1 MSIAF
6 TAATNVP
13 PTVTTRGVPIFEG
26 LVVPEGAPVDLD
38 PEYCAQRDFA
48 GRPGEVLAVPADGGT
63 TVVAVGMGAQDAL
76 SAESFRRAG
85 AALARS
91 AHKAPV
97 VAFWLKGAVPKDLE
111 PARMAQALVE
121 GVALASYRFVTY
133 KADPRPSALAELVV
147 VGAPGKE
154 VEALDEGVRRGAIVA
169 RAVSLARD
177 LINEPS
183 GAMTP
188 RRLAQLAVEVA
199 EESGLGITVMDEVAI
214 ANAGLGGLA
223 GVAQGSEEPPRLI
236 ELDYQPDPGL
246 AARAYGRRRDLPTVA
261 LVGKGITFDSG
272 GLSLKSADGMMT
284 MKTDMSGAAA
294 VLATMSVL
302 RALDV
307 PVRVLGFM
315 PTTENMPGGHAI
327 KPGDV
332 LKIRNGKTIEVLNTD
347 AEGRLV
353 LADGLSLAVEAGPDA
368 VVDLA
373 TLTGACVVALGR
385 QMAGLMGNHDG
396 FMAQV
401 REAANRAGEPM
412 WPLPLPDEYRKQIE
426 SDVADMKNIG
436 SASQA
441 GALVAG
447 LILREFVDGVP
458 WAHLDIAG
466 PARSDVDEGY
476 VRKGATG
483 FAVRTLLELVS
494 SFEPPARELRKD
506 LPGDAPR
513 PRQTRPGRRTGAGPS
528 ATAGARSSRGPR
540 PGRPS

>member
-6 TAATNVP
+6 TAAANVP
-13 PTVTTRGVPIFEG
+13 PTATTLGVPVFDG
-26 LVVPEGAPVDLD
+26 LAVPEGVPVELD
-38 PEYCAQRDFA
+38 RDYCAQRDFA
-48 GRPGEVLAVPADGGT
+48 GRPGEVLALPGGDGT
-63 TVVAVGMGAQDAL
+63 TIVAIGMGAADGL
-76 SAESFRRAG
+76 STESFRRAG
-85 AALARS
+85 ATLARS
-91 AHKAPV
+91 AQKAPV
-97 VAFWLKGAVPKDLE
+97 VAFWLRGAMPKGLE
-111 PARMAQALVE
+111 PARVAQAVVE
-121 GVALASYRFVTY
+121 GAVLALYRFVTY
-133 KADPRPSALAELVV
+133 KAEQRQPSLAELVV
-147 VGAPGKE
+147 VGGPGRE
-154 VEALDEGVRRGAIVA
+154 LAALDEGAKRGAIVA

-177 LINEPS
+177 LINEPA

-188 RRLAQLAVEVA
+188 RRLAQLAVEAA
-199 EESGLGITVMDEVAI
+199 EESGLEVTVMDEVAI
-214 ANAGLGGLA
+214 ATAGLGGLA

-236 ELDYQPDPGL
+236 ELDYQPDPGVVT
-246 AARAYGRRRDLPTVA
+246 RAFGRRRQPPTVA

-272 GLSLKSADGMMT
+272 GLSLKSAEGMMT

-302 RALDV
+302 RSLEV
-307 PVRVLGFM
+307 PVRVVGFM
-315 PTTENMPGGHAI
+315 PTTENMPGGRAI

-353 LADGLSLAVEAGPDA
+353 LADGLSLAVEAQPDA

-396 FMAQV
+396 FVAQV
-401 REAANRAGEPM
+401 QEAAGRAGEAV
-412 WPLPLPDEYRKQIE
+412 WPLPLPDDYRRQIE

-436 SASQA
+436 SSNQA
-441 GALVAG
+441 GALIAG

-494 SFEPPARELRKD
+494 SFEPPGGISNAA
-506 LPGDAPR
+506 PDAAPTPR
-513 PRQTRPGRRTGAGPS
+513 PSRPGRRTGAGPS
-528 ATAGARSSRGPR
+528 AAAGARSSRGPR
-540 PGRPS
+540 RDRSS

>member
-6 TAATNVP
+6 TAAANVP
-13 PTVTTRGVPIFEG
+13 QTATTLGVPVFDGLEVAEG
-26 LVVPEGAPVDLD
+26 VPVELD
-38 PEYCAQRDFA
+38 RDYCAQRDFT
-48 GRPGEVLAVPADGGT
+48 GRPGEVLVLPAGDGT
-63 TVVAVGMGAQDAL
+63 TVVAIGMGSRAVL

-85 AALARS
+85 ATLARS
-91 AHKAPV
+91 AQKAPV
-97 VAFWLKGAVPKDLE
+97 VAFWLRGAVPKGLE
-111 PARMAQALVE
+111 PARVAQALVE
-121 GVALASYRFVTY
+121 GAVLALYRFVTY
-133 KADPRPSALAELVV
+133 KGDQGPSSLAELVV
-147 VGAPGKE
+147 VGAPGQE
-154 VEALDEGVRRGAIVA
+154 VTALDEGVKRGAIVA

-177 LINEPS
+177 LINEPA

-188 RRLAQLAVEVA
+188 RRLAQLAEEVA
-199 EESGLGITVMDEVAI
+199 EESGLEVTVMDEVAI
-214 ANAGLGGLA
+214 ANAALGGLA

-236 ELDYQPDPGL
+236 ELDYKPDPDV
-246 AARAYGRRRDLPTVA
+246 AARAFGRRRQPPTVA

-272 GLSLKSADGMMT
+272 GLSLKSAEGMMT

-294 VLATMSVL
+294 VLAAMSAL
-302 RALDV
+302 RSLEV

-315 PTTENMPGGHAI
+315 PTTENMPGGRAI

-353 LADGLSLAVEAGPDA
+353 LADGLSLAVEAEPDA

-396 FMAQV
+396 FVAQV
-401 REAANRAGEPM
+401 QEAASRAGEAV
-412 WPLPLPDEYRKQIE
+412 WPLPLPDDYRRQIDSE
-426 SDVADMKNIG
+426 VADMKNIG
-436 SASQA
+436 SSNQA
-441 GALVAG
+441 GALIAG
-447 LILREFVDGVP
+447 LVLREFVDGVP

-466 PARSDVDEGY
+466 PARSDADEGY

-494 SFEPPARELRKD
+494 SFEPPGGVSKA
-506 LPGDAPR
+506 APDDG
-513 PRQTRPGRRTGAGPS
+513 PTPTPTRPGRRTGASPS
-528 ATAGARSSRGPR
+528 AATGARSSRGPR
-540 PGRPS
+540 RGRSS

>member
-1 MSIAF
+1 
-6 TAATNVP
+6 
-13 PTVTTRGVPIFEG
+13 
-26 LVVPEGAPVDLD
+26 VVE
-38 PEYCAQRDFA
+38 
-48 GRPGEVLAVPADGGT
+48 
-63 TVVAVGMGAQDAL
+63 
-76 SAESFRRAG
+76 G
-85 AALARS
+85 AALA
-91 AHKAPV
+91 A
-97 VAFWLKGAVPKDLE
+97 
-111 PARMAQALVE
+111 
-121 GVALASYRFVTY
+121 YRFNAY
-133 KADPRPSALAELVV
+133 KADQRPSSLVELVV
-147 VGAPGKE
+147 VGSNSKE
-154 VEALDEGVRRGAIVA
+154 VDALDEGVRRGATVA
-169 RAVSLARD
+169 GAVSLARD
-177 LINEPS
+177 LINEPA

-188 RRLAQLAVEVA
+188 RRLAQLSVEVA
-199 EESGLGITVMDEVAI
+199 EEAGLGIKVMDEVAI

-236 ELDYQPDPGL
+236 ELDYQPDP
-246 AARAYGRRRDLPTVA
+246 AMVERAYGRRGRPPTVA

-272 GLSLKSADGMMT
+272 GLSLKSAEGMMT

-302 RALDV
+302 RSLEVA
-307 PVRVLGFM
+307 VRVIGFM
-315 PTTENMPGGHAI
+315 PTTENMPGGRAI

-396 FMAQV
+396 FVAQV
-401 REAANRAGEPM
+401 QQAAGRAGELM

-436 SASQA
+436 SPGQA

-476 VRKGATG
+476 VRRGATG

-494 SFEPPARELRKD
+494 SFEPPASGLKRD
-506 LPGDAPR
+506 APADAPR
-513 PRQTRPGRRTGAGPS
+513 PTRTRPGRRTDAGPS
-528 ATAGARSSRGPR
+528 APAGARSSRGPR
-540 PGRPS
+540 RGRPS